1 MVGFDKMNFRNVFW
15 KSGIIVFGGHA
26 IAEPLLSF
34 GNGESSIL
42 QFIFEDILK
51 DI

>member
-1 MVGFDKMNFRNVFW
+1 ML
-15 KSGIIVFGGHA
+15 IIVFGGHV

-34 GNGESSIL
+34 GNGESIL

>member
-1 MVGFDKMNFRNVFW
+1 ML
-15 KSGIIVFGGHA
+15 IIVFGGHV